1 MQQAIPPAFWIWA
14 HRRWS
19 CRWWRQNPRP
29 RPRVGPALPAG
40 ERPIRI
46 KTKPN
51 RNPGLTLKI
60 PVPRAPGRN
69 RQIRCRQRLWR
80 LAGAAASVMRE
91 TDEGTEPE
99 LEAPADVQPALDATP
114 LAEPA
119 AEVEK
124 DMAAE
129 PEKEAAAESE
139 ADLTGEQEF
148 QLFPE
153 PEPEPAAVP
162 EPELFGEPEPETEP
176 ERQPEPES
184 PPGPQGSLDLRV
196 AGARAAFNPPTPLPM
211 GRGPDRSIPGAPVVA
226 GSLCARGHLN
236 RPGIRNCIRCSA
248 PVPPAGSSTVSGTRP
263 ALGVLI
269 LDDGSVY
276 RLERGYLVGSRPEG
290 DPTVRG
296 GLALPLTLSGEDVS
310 AAHAEV
316 RLHDWDVMVTDR
328 GSATGTCVFEPGGA
342 DWEHLRA
349 YEPRTLV
356 PGTHLAFGQRIATFV
371 TPWILAGDDANH
383 DT

>member
-1 MQQAIPPAFWIWA
+1 
-14 HRRWS
+14 
-19 CRWWRQNPRP
+19 
-29 RPRVGPALPAG
+29 
-40 ERPIRI
+40 
-46 KTKPN
+46 
-51 RNPGLTLKI
+51 
-60 PVPRAPGRN
+60 
-69 RQIRCRQRLWR
+69 
-80 LAGAAASVMRE
+80 MRE
-91 TDEGTEPE
+91 TDDGTEPE